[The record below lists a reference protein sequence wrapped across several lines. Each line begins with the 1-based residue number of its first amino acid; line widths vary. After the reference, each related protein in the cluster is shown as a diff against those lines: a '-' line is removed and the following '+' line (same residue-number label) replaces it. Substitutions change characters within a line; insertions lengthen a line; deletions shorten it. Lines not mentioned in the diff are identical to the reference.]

1 MGQRSNDVAV
11 KDVQIKLRKEVCV
24 RVMGQSQNDAAVIE
38 AQIKFIVEE
47 CHSSMGQ
54 TSSCVAVKDVQI
66 KPYVK
71 EYVGG
76 TAHIAIH
83 TTVAKEIILL
93 RYYG

>member
-1 MGQRSNDVAV
+1 MKRCSSEGCANQAQ
-11 KDVQIKLRKEVCV
+11 KGGVC
-24 RVMGQSQNDAAVIE
+24 RVMGQPQNDAAVIE
-38 AQIKFIVEE
+38 AQIKSIVEE

>member
-1 MGQRSNDVAV
+1 MEHST
-11 KDVQIKLRKEVCV
+11 
-24 RVMGQSQNDAAVIE
+24 NDAA
-38 AQIKFIVEE
+38 AMDALIKPGVEE
-47 CHSSMGQ
+47 CALGMEQRSSDA
-54 TSSCVAVKDVQI
+54 AVKDVQI